1 MIKTSQKVTL
11 WILGLIGGNFSFG
24 TMAASSNHDPF
35 IELQVNTVRFRSAP
49 KENQESHGNYLPL
62 KIKNVPKN
70 VNKITLFLLE
80 HDSSNTTHK
89 NWLCIIP
96 LERKKLDYKPA
107 KTEKIV
113 FDVSTE
119 LLKLETSL
127 GDGCEEPP
135 DNKKRKKD
143 LFGANAW
150 NFQERELVL
159 GKGAIQMN
167 IIKNGNEKH
176 SRDNHRA
183 RLGVQFDTGIQNFE
197 SDVIYD
203 SVNYIYIPLFTLKIH
218 FKISP

>member
-1 MIKTSQKVTL
+1 MTDL
-11 WILGLIGGNFSFG
+11 
-24 TMAASSNHDPF
+24 SNHDPC
-35 IELQVNTVRFRSAP
+35 IELQMNTVRFRSAP

-70 VNKITLFLLE
+70 VSKITLFLLE

-176 SRDNHRA
+176 SRDNHRV
-183 RLGVQFDTGIQNFE
+183 RLGVQFDAGNPIK

-203 SVNYIYIPLFTLKIH
+203 SVNIIIANSIIG
-218 FKISP
+218 FKMSAINKNIFPTGSL

>member
-1 MIKTSQKVTL
+1 
-11 WILGLIGGNFSFG
+11 
-24 TMAASSNHDPF
+24 MAASSNHDPF

-62 KIKNVPKN
+62 KIKNLPKN
-70 VNKITLFLLE
+70 VSKITLFLLE
-80 HDSSNTTHK
+80 HDSSNTIHK
-89 NWLCIIP
+89 NWLCVIP

-127 GDGCEEPP
+127 ADGCEEPP

-143 LFGANAW
+143 IFGANAW

-183 RLGVQFDTGIQNFE
+183 RLGVQFDAENPIK

-203 SVNYIYIPLFTLKIH
+203 SVNIIIANSIIG
-218 FKISP
+218 FKMSAINKNIFPAGSL